1 MGGDTRADI
10 ERRES
15 REWREAVLT
24 ALRVV
29 GPGGGTVIVDG
40 HEVTV
45 LDTRSLGLRA
55 VEALRG
61 LVCFQGAGRP
71 IPVLGLA
78 RTHVRSCGLLAGPL
92 AVTLPP
98 RPASAP

>member
-45 LDTRSLGLRA
+45 LDTRSLG
-55 VEALRG
+55 
-61 LVCFQGAGRP
+61 
-71 IPVLGLA
+71 
-78 RTHVRSCGLLAGPL
+78 VRVSRL
-92 AVTLPP
+92 
-98 RPASAP
+98 

>member
-1 MGGDTRADI
+1 MADETRAET

-15 REWREAVLT
+15 REWGAAVLT

-45 LDTRSLGLRA
+45 LDTRSLGLR
-55 VEALRG
+55 
-61 LVCFQGAGRP
+61 
-71 IPVLGLA
+71 
-78 RTHVRSCGLLAGPL
+78 
-92 AVTLPP
+92 
-98 RPASAP
+98 